1 MEQAE
6 LYSRGFNPPE
16 THRLW
21 RDRILPRLI
30 IPLFWVYWVALLPA
44 RVLGTGA
51 RRRNLEQEPQVGI
64 ESGIIGWTHV
74 YFEELLGSA
83 QDFFGS
89 NHVHRQVIDREQPY
103 YPQFAANQ
111 RRNNPNTVVI
121 DVRTPGQSWP
131 RSLADGFRV
140 AWYLNRHGITPIVVL
155 TDAFYRRHRWQA
167 AVLTAF
173 HGCVVTFAHTDIV
186 GKIFPHSRIRGPLFM
201 PISRKRVTELELAKA
216 RFDSTREASTPLVIQ
231 FIGSMYSPRDE
242 FLQVVQEK
250 LAVNGINLTINS
262 DKAGTSNDDYWRVL
276 VESDIIF
283 TTTLQGPTRGFMD
296 WIWVRQAVFRYAET
310 MAAGT
315 ALVAQ
320 CVEGGF
326 PYFTKDSDY
335 LEFEGV
341 DQAVSEITALVSDP
355 DLRRRIAESG
365 HASVAGYVQ
374 ESIFWKV
381 VMKCCQPD

>member
-1 MEQAE
+1 
-6 LYSRGFNPPE
+6 
-16 THRLW
+16 
-21 RDRILPRLI
+21 
-30 IPLFWVYWVALLPA
+30 
-44 RVLGTGA
+44 VLGAGA
-51 RRRNLEQEPQVGI
+51 RRRNRGQEPQVGI

-89 NHVHRQVIDREQPY
+89 GHVYRQVIDRDQPY

-111 RRNNPNTVVI
+111 RKSNANTVVL
-121 DVRTPGQSWP
+121 DVRTPGQNWP
-131 RSLADGFRV
+131 RSLAEGFRV
-140 AWYLNRHGITPIVVL
+140 AWNLNRRGITPIVVL
-155 TDAFYRRHRWQA
+155 TDAFRRRQRFQA
-167 AVLTAF
+167 AVLTVF
-173 HGCVVTFAHTDIV
+173 HGCVVTFAHTDIA
-186 GKIFPHSRIRGPLFM
+186 GTIFPHSRIRGPLFM
-201 PISRKRVTELELAKA
+201 PISRKRLTELELAKA
-216 RFDSTREASTPLVIQ
+216 RFTASRSLAAPLVIQ

-250 LAVNGINLTINS
+250 LTEKGITLTINS

-283 TTTLQGPTRGFMD
+283 TTTLQGPTRRFMD

-320 CVEGGF
+320 CVDGGF

-341 DQAVSEITALVSDP
+341 DQAVAGITALVSDP
-355 DLRRRIAESG
+355 DLRSRIAESG
-365 HASVAGYVQ
+365 HATMAAYVE
-374 ESIFWKV
+374 ESIFWKD
-381 VMKCCQPD
+381 VMRCCQPD

>member
-1 MEQAE
+1 
-6 LYSRGFNPPE
+6 
-16 THRLW
+16 
-21 RDRILPRLI
+21 
-30 IPLFWVYWVALLPA
+30 
-44 RVLGTGA
+44 VLGSGA
-51 RRRNLEQEPQVGI
+51 RRRNREQELQVGI

-89 NHVHRQVIDREQPY
+89 NHVHEQVIDREQPY
-103 YPQFAANQ
+103 YPQFVANQ
-111 RRNNPNTVVI
+111 RRNNPNTVVL

-131 RSLADGFRV
+131 RSMAEGFRV

-173 HGCVVTFAHTDIV
+173 HGCVVTFAHTDIA

-201 PISRKRVTELELAKA
+201 PISRKRVAELELAKA
-216 RFDSTREASTPLVIQ
+216 YFTSSRDSTTPLVIQ
-231 FIGSMYSPRDE
+231 FIGSMYSPRDQ

-250 LAVNGINLTINS
+250 LAMKGIELKINS

-283 TTTLQGPTRGFMD
+283 TTTLQGPMRAFMD

-326 PYFTKDSDY
+326 PYFSKNSDY

-341 DQAVSEITALVSDP
+341 DQAVAEITALASDP

-365 HASVAGYVQ
+365 HSTMAGYV
-374 ESIFWKV
+374 EEGIFWKDV
-381 VMKCCQPD
+381 IRCCQPD